1 MKKQL
6 SVIFMAIVMVL
17 SFSNCQKDDV
27 DVAYSKNTIEENKQ
41 IIEEEGLALIDK
53 MDGMKNLAGMNAVM
67 DFENLAYTEPV
78 VYSARF
84 KAVIDLIDPIT
95 KLGKDKLAIV
105 KLRVSSE
112 EVDAFFTLFGN
123 EAGIYTWNSSTS
135 DFDWTSSPDEMTF
148 KYPSEGSTTNNITL
162 SVTNLTVSDATQQTE
177 QPMVTSMDVILKNS
191 GTTLFSLEMTGR
203 YDEDGLPTNL
213 TTEFEFKEGYTF
225 SQKFTNNGTD
235 AKWDVEYAF
244 DGENIFKAHLES
256 SGEFV
261 YDNIVTE
268 GDIEDPEYVEKFL
281 DDADAFIQFGNVR
294 LAAVV
299 NYQNL
304 STLLDETFP
313 QGIGSTEE
321 DNVKACEIYNENV
334 KMCVLFAKERKA
346 IAKSTFYAYE
356 YLPIDLPGEYT
367 SEVKFI
373 FSDGSSMDASFFET
387 GFDELIAAYDDFIL
401 ELQENY
407 NTEIFY

>member
-6 SVIFMAIVMVL
+6 SVIFMAILMVL

-27 DVAYSKNTIEENKQ
+27 DVPYSKNTIEENKQ
-41 IIEEEGLALIDK
+41 IIEEEGLAMFEK

-67 DFENLAYTEPV
+67 DFEMLAYSEPV
-78 VYSARF
+78 AYSARF

-123 EAGIYTWNSSTS
+123 EAGIYTWNSTTN
-135 DFDWTSSPDEMTF
+135 DFDWTESPDEMTF

-162 SVTNLTVSDATQQTE
+162 SVTNLNVSDATQQTE

-225 SQKFTNNGTD
+225 NQKFSNNGTD
-235 AKWDVEYAF
+235 AKWDVEYAYKG
-244 DGENIFKAHLES
+244 DNIFKAHLES
-256 SGEFV
+256 AGEFV
-261 YDNIVTE
+261 YDNVVE
-268 GDIEDPEYVEKFL
+268 GDVEDPEYAEKFL
-281 DDADAFIQFGNVR
+281 DDADAYVQFGNIR
-294 LAAVV
+294 LSAVI
-299 NYQNL
+299 NYEKLN
-304 STLLDETFP
+304 SSLDETFP

-321 DNVKACEIYNENV
+321 DNLKASDIYNENV

-346 IAKSTFYAYE
+346 IAKSLFYAYE
-356 YLPIDLPGEYT
+356 YDPELYPGEWDN
-367 SEVKFI
+367 EVKFV

-387 GFDELIAAYDDFIL
+387 GFDELIAAYDDFIM
-401 ELQENY
+401 EMQENY
-407 NTEIFY
+407 NTQILY

>member
-1 MKKQL
+1 MKKPM
-6 SVIFMAIVMVL
+6 SVLFMAFLIVIA
-17 SFSNCQKDDV
+17 FSNCKKDDV
-27 DVAYSKNTIEENKQ
+27 DVAYSKNTIEENKLK
-41 IIEEEGLALIDK
+41 IEEEGLAMFEKL
-53 MDGMKNLAGMNAVM
+53 DGMKNLAGMNAVM
-67 DFENLAYTEPV
+67 DFENLAYTDPV
-78 VYSARF
+78 AYSARF
-84 KAVIDLIDPIT
+84 KPVIELIDPIT

-123 EAGIYTWNSSTS
+123 EAGIYNWNSLTN

-162 SVTNLTVSDATQQTE
+162 SVTNLAVSDATQQTE
-177 QPMVTSMDVILKNS
+177 QPMVTSMNIILKNS

-244 DGENIFKAHLES
+244 KGDNIFKAHLES
-256 SGEFV
+256 AGEFI
-261 YDNIVTE
+261 YDNIVE
-268 GDIEDPEYVEKFL
+268 EDIENPEYAEKFL
-281 DDADAFIQFGNVR
+281 DDADAYIQFGNIR
-294 LAAVV
+294 LSAVV
-299 NYQNL
+299 NYEKLNT
-304 STLLDETFP
+304 SLDEAFP
-313 QGIGSTEE
+313 QGIGYTEE
-321 DNVKACEIYNENV
+321 DNVKASDIYNENV

-346 IAKSTFYAYE
+346 IAKSLFYAYE
-356 YLPIDLPGEYT
+356 YSPVDYPGEFT
-367 SEVKFI
+367 SNVKFV

-401 ELQENY
+401 EMQENY
-407 NTEIFY
+407 NTQILY